1 MKQLAI
7 GVLSLS
13 LFIAACEDPAANKPK
28 ALLNNSANSSAKN
41 ERPASGDVLTD
52 FKAKGTEVRI
62 SPDTSKVEF
71 TGSKVTG
78 KHEGGF
84 KSFNGFIDLV
94 NDKAEDSRVVVQ
106 IDISSIFT
114 DTDALTKHLQTGDF
128 FEVEK
133 FPKSSFV
140 STGIAPD
147 AAKGSGNY
155 LVTGDLEMHGT

>member
-1 MKQLAI
+1 MKNLAI

-13 LFIAACEDPAANKPK
+13 LFIAACQDPAANKPK
-28 ALLNNSANSSAKN
+28 ALLNNSTNSSANSTASN
-41 ERPASGDVLTD
+41 ERPSSVNVLAD

-62 SPDTSKVEF
+62 SPETSKVEF

-84 KSFNGFIDLV
+84 KSFDGFIDLL

-106 IDISSIFT
+106 IDMKSVFT

-128 FEVEK
+128 FEV
-133 FPKSSFV
+133 
-140 STGIAPD
+140 
-147 AAKGSGNY
+147 
-155 LVTGDLEMHGT
+155 